1 MPRPAP
7 ETEAGFFTFQKD
19 KIMAKIKLGARP
31 KNFTASVK
39 FAMLDGSEGV
49 INVTYKYRT
58 RTEFGAFLDEV
69 YAENGVAKP
78 VDGDGQSNLVEMAYA
93 NGNGKIADQIMR
105 AAEGW
110 DLDEPFT
117 DENIQALVNEL
128 PAAAGA
134 IIATYERAVK
144 DGVLGN

>member
-1 MPRPAP
+1 
-7 ETEAGFFTFQKD
+7 
-19 KIMAKIKLGARP
+19 MAKIKLGARP
-31 KNFTASVK
+31 KNFTAPVK

-69 YAENGVAKP
+69 YAESGVARP
-78 VDGDGQSNLVEMAYA
+78 AEGEAAGRLVETAYA
-93 NGNGKIADQIMR
+93 AGNEQMARQIMR
-105 AAEGW
+105 VAEGW

-117 DENIQALVNEL
+117 EANVQALVNEL
-128 PAAAGA
+128 PAAAGV
-134 IIATYERAVK
+134 IVATYEKAIK

>member
-1 MPRPAP
+1 
-7 ETEAGFFTFQKD
+7 
-19 KIMAKIKLGARP
+19 
-31 KNFTASVK
+31 
-39 FAMLDGSEGV
+39 
-49 INVTYKYRT
+49 
-58 RTEFGAFLDEV
+58 
-69 YAENGVAKP
+69 
-78 VDGDGQSNLVEMAYA
+78 MAYV